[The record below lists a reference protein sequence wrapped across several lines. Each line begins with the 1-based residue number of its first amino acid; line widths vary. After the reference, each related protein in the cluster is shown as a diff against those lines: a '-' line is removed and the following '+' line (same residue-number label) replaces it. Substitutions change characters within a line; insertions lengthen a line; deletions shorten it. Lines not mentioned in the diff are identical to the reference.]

1 MGNNKNDFSF
11 ERYLFSTLMD
21 HIPDAIYFKDRECR
35 FIKINKAQADR
46 FNLKDSNDAI
56 GKTDFDF
63 FDDEHVSQAFADENR
78 IIKTKKPLVGLEEK
92 ETWPDGS
99 VTWVSTT
106 KMPLYNEQGELVGTF
121 GISRDI
127 TDRKIAEEKLK
138 VTLEQLKKAN
148 QIADRERRKADLA
161 NRAKSEFLARMS
173 HEIRTPMNGVI
184 GFTDMLLD
192 TDLTEEQMDYVRT
205 INRSGEALIN
215 LLNDILYFSKIE
227 AGELTFDPI
236 DFDPEITLFD
246 ICDLI
251 APRIIT
257 KPVEILCQISDDVPG
272 FIKCD
277 PGRFRQ
283 VITNLLGNAAKFT
296 DEGEIEISMDVD
308 AEKDDQIKLHTR
320 VRDTGIGIPKNKQK
334 SIFNAFQQVDGSTTR
349 KYGGTGL
356 GLTICRQIALKMN
369 GDIWVESK
377 TGEGSTFH
385 FTCWV
390 SKSKKKIQK
399 EVSSKLLEGTR
410 VLLVDDNPTNLD
422 ILTRQLEN
430 AKIRVKTVKD
440 PKEAIPV
447 IEDHY
452 KRKEPFDICILDIQ
466 MPGMSGFDLCKKI
479 RKLKDPLSRLLLLAF
494 SSSTL
499 SRSKRFRE
507 AGFNGYLPKPIR
519 RKKLLSMLEY
529 LLENK
534 DKPLIEDQPPELLT
548 QYRITEDTKHSINI
562 LLAEDNIINQKLAKS
577 MLEKAGYIVTIAND
591 GKEVCDIFLQNP
603 KRFDLIFMDIKMP
616 NRDGKQATK
625 IIRQKGIKDIP
636 IIAMTAA
643 AMKGDREDC
652 LQAGMDDYISK
663 PIKRE
668 AVYSIVKKYCLEK

>member
-1 MGNNKNDFSF
+1 MKKNNNDFSF

-21 HIPDAIYFKDRECR
+21 HIPDAIYFKDMESR
-35 FIKINKAQADR
+35 FIRINRAQSNR

-63 FDDEHVSQAFADENR
+63 FDYEHASQAYEDEKR
-78 IIKTKKPLVGLEEK
+78 ILETEKPLIGLEEK

-106 KMPLYNEQGELVGTF
+106 KMPLYNEEGELVGTF

-127 TDRKIAEEKLK
+127 TDRKLAQEKLK
-138 VTLEQLKKAN
+138 DTLDQLKKAN
-148 QIADRERRKADLA
+148 QIADRERKKADLA

-215 LLNDILYFSKIE
+215 LLNDILDFSKIE

-251 APRIIT
+251 APRIIN
-257 KPVEILCQISDDVPG
+257 KPVEILCRIDENIPG

-296 DEGEIEISMDVD
+296 EEGEIEISLE
-308 AEKDDQIKLHTR
+308 AEEEKDEQIKLHIS
-320 VRDTGIGIPKNKQK
+320 VRDTGIGIPKKKQK

-356 GLTICRQIALKMN
+356 GLTICRQIAKKMG
-369 GDIWVESK
+369 GDIWVESQ
-377 TGEGSTFH
+377 TGKGSIFH
-385 FTCWV
+385 FTCWA
-390 SKSKKKIQK
+390 SKSKKKFKK
-399 EVSSKLLEGTR
+399 EISSKLLDGAR

-422 ILTRQLEN
+422 ILSRQLES
-430 AKIRVKTVKD
+430 AKIKVTTVKD
-440 PKEAIPV
+440 PKEVIPM

-452 KRKEPFDICILDIQ
+452 KKQEPFDICILDIQ
-466 MPGMSGFDLCKKI
+466 MPGISGFDLARKI
-479 RKLKDPLSRLLLLAF
+479 RKLKEPLSRLLLLAF

-499 SRSKRFRE
+499 SRSKKFRE
-507 AGFNGYLPKPIR
+507 VGFNGYLPKPIR
-519 RKKLLSMLEY
+519 KQKLLNMLGS

-534 DKPLIEDQPPELLT
+534 EKPFAEDQPPELLT
-548 QYRITEDTKHSINI
+548 QYRITEDTKHSVNI

-577 MLEKAGYIVTIAND
+577 MLEKAGYMVTVAND
-591 GKEVCDIFLQNP
+591 GKEACDIFLQNP
-603 KRFDLIFMDIKMP
+603 KQFDLIFMDLRMP
-616 NRDGKQATK
+616 VKDGKQATK
-625 IIRQKGIKDIP
+625 IIRQKGMKEIP

-652 LQAGMDDYISK
+652 LQAGMNDYISK

-668 AVYSIVKKYCLEK
+668 VVYSIVKKYCLEK